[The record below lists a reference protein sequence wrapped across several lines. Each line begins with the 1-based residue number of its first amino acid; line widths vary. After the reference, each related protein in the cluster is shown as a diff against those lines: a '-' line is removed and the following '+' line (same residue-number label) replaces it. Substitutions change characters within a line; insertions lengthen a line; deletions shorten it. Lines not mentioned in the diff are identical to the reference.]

1 MLEFFTN
8 NWQGIILATVAAM
21 AIGSLW
27 YSQIMFGKHWQ
38 KLAGLKDSDMKKGM
52 IKGMAIM
59 LIMAFVSAF
68 VLKRFIVIANPED
81 ILQAL
86 KLALWIWFGFIV
98 TYVVGGGVFERRSP
112 ELMAINL
119 GNQLVTLLV
128 MSAILFKF

>member
-8 NWQGIILATVAAM
+8 NWQGIILATLAAM
-21 AIGSLW
+21 VIGSLW

-38 KLAGLKDSDMKKGM
+38 KLAGIKDKDMKKGM
-52 IKGMAIM
+52 AVGMLVM
-59 LIMAFVSAF
+59 LLMAFVSAF
-68 VLKRFIVIANPED
+68 VLKRFIVIANPTE
-81 ILQAL
+81 ILEAL
-86 KLALWIWFGFIV
+86 KLAIWIWLGFIV

-128 MSAILFKF
+128 MAAILFKF